1 MTSEPNYIISG
12 VQIFYLIIIK
22 NSNNFK
28 KNISCFI
35 IKINQGL
42 NYLSY
47 WSFSFANI
55 NEI

>member
-1 MTSEPNYIISG
+1 MTSEPNNIISG
-12 VQIFYLIIIK
+12 VQIFYLIIKK

-47 WSFSFANI
+47 
-55 NEI
+55 

>member
-35 IKINQGL
+35 IKINQSL